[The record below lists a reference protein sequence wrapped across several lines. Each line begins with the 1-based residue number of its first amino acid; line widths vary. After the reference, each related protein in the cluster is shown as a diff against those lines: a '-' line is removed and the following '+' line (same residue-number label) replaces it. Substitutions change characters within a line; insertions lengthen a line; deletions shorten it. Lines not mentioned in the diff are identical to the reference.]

1 VVWGVLLAYVVVV
14 EITAT
19 SLGGVLVPALSAAGL
34 LVLWGLARERVSS
47 RRRGRSRD
55 GPAVP

>member
-1 VVWGVLLAYVVVV
+1 VWAVLLAYVAVV
-14 EITAT
+14 ELTAT

-34 LVLWGLARERVSS
+34 LVLWGLTRERVMS
-47 RRRGRSRD
+47 RRRDRARD